1 MSRYWGNSHD
11 TKRKNTRRIL
21 HEFHKTI
28 RQVVLSTRAT
38 SEEHADGP
46 LWQIYK
52 SWDLREWCIVTPN
65 GMYEMGK
72 RSYDMLKR
80 KPRYSAEALV
90 TGVEKDKSGQ
100 GVLYCQAVNG
110 GRREVIFKCLNE
122 ERCR

>member
-1 MSRYWGNSHD
+1 M
-11 TKRKNTRRIL
+11 
-21 HEFHKTI
+21 
-28 RQVVLSTRAT
+28 
-38 SEEHADGP
+38 
-46 LWQIYK
+46 
-52 SWDLREWCIVTPN
+52 CIVTPN

-110 GRREVIFKCLNE
+110 EQTGVIFKCLMKKDADEQVNYRLFE
-122 ERCR
+122 NACNLVGKTVEYEYEALSLDSVPLKPTGSRMREVLDGQSRY